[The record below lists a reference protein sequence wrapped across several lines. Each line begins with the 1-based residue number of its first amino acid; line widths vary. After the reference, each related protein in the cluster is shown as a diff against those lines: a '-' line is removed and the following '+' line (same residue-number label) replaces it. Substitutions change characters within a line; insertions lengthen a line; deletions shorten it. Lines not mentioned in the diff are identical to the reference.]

1 MRGIWAVA
9 VGVLAV
15 TCFAPAASAR
25 CVRYVT
31 ESGAVT
37 VRCSDGV
44 RGHLDSDDLPPPS
57 TNSSYHA
64 RGPSQRSRSDPL
76 AAPAPRTPSSSLYQS
91 GNSTGRSNDPAASA
105 LARGR
110 GTGPSDQRPY

>member
-1 MRGIWAVA
+1 VA

-15 TCFAPAASAR
+15 TFFAPAASAR

-57 TNSSYHA
+57 ANSSY
-64 RGPSQRSRSDPL
+64 RGADRSYRPRSDPL
-76 AAPAPRTPSSSLYQS
+76 AAPAPRSPSASLYQS
-91 GNSTGRSNDPAASA
+91 GNSTGRPNDPTASA

-110 GTGPSDQRPY
+110 GTGADDRRPY